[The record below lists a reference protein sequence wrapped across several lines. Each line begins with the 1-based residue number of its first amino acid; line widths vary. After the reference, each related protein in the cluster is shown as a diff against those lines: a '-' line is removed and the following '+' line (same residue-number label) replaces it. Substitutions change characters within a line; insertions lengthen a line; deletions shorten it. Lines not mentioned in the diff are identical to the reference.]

1 MRYKSS
7 KWIVERKGFWIAIV
21 AVVVLL
27 IGAAVTRNITGDL
40 KRETVVVTVK
50 DKQIQQLIKSS
61 GSSLRTEIR
70 YLVFTDKEMF
80 VVENSIMNG
89 AYNNSEIYMSLDT
102 GKQYTLT
109 VCGYGKSIITEYRNI
124 VKIQHDNSNNRQ

>member
-124 VKIQHDNSNNRQ
+124 VKIQHDNSNNR